1 MEGMTIVIIA
11 VLIIVALLLVW
22 LSLSMAATEGAVARV
37 TRASLNN
44 LILEIQTDSE
54 ISPFIRGKK
63 IKRIHKVQRLVSD
76 RYATAGSCAFFRIT
90 CNVLD
95 GVLVA
100 CIAVMFDAPLW
111 SELLCGFVFALIVAV
126 RGSVQACG
134 HHAATCQCGVGRDH
148 ADAIR
153 QNRRAAGFQ
162 AP

>member
-63 IKRIHKVQRLVSD
+63 IKRIHKV
-76 RYATAGSCAFFRIT
+76 
-90 CNVLD
+90 
-95 GVLVA
+95 
-100 CIAVMFDAPLW
+100 
-111 SELLCGFVFALIVAV
+111 
-126 RGSVQACG
+126 
-134 HHAATCQCGVGRDH
+134 AATGFRSIRDGRILRVLPYHLQCARRRAGGMHRGDVRCTVVVRAAMRIRLRADRGRDFV
-148 ADAIR
+148 
-153 QNRRAAGFQ
+153 AG
-162 AP
+162 ASA